1 MKKLLII
8 SSFILFG
15 CSTDKSETKQ
25 PQQQTCYHI
34 ISKGIDA
41 RGNYIII
48 NYSNFAQKRYLVD
61 DYTDYLNQ
69 TELCEPI
76 TLTQQPL

>member
-1 MKKLLII
+1 MKKLLIL
-8 SSFILFG
+8 SAFILFG
-15 CSTDKSETKQ
+15 CSTDKSEPQ
-25 PQQQTCYHI
+25 PQQQTCYPI

-61 DYTDYLNQ
+61 DYRDYLNQ